1 MLHKI
6 KKIITRSE
14 SVSNPESRTFLESKL
29 KNKNGSPNN
38 NVDNVDNVEDIP
50 DPIETDPVVEKLEEK
65 IRKNIE
71 KRKKSSRK
79 IKEKRDEELEIFKK
93 MFYIHILESLAKSDI
108 YGPSHI
114 NLSYIEKFSLD
125 NSDNLM
131 DSKDTNKKDTNKKTF
146 AFKYNCIYDNET
158 RILRVVFTIL
168 QELKK
173 KKLIK
178 NYMVNTMYS
187 RNNKGDILI
196 YK

>member
-14 SVSNPESRTFLESKL
+14 SISSPESRTFLESKL
-29 KNKNGSPNN
+29 KNKSGSPNI
-38 NVDNVDNVEDIP
+38 DNVEDIP

-65 IRKNIE
+65 IRNNIE
-71 KRKKSSRK
+71 KRKKSSHK
-79 IKEKRDEELEIFKK
+79 IKEKRDEEIEIFRK

-125 NSDNLM
+125 NSDNLI
-131 DSKDTNKKDTNKKTF
+131 DSNKKDSNKKTF
-146 AFKYNCIYDNET
+146 AFKYNCIYDNEA

>member
-1 MLHKI
+1 
-6 KKIITRSE
+6 
-14 SVSNPESRTFLESKL
+14 LESKL
-29 KNKNGSPNN
+29 KNKTGSPN
-38 NVDNVDNVEDIP
+38 DNIDNVEDIS

-131 DSKDTNKKDTNKKTF
+131 DSKDSNKKDTNKKDSNKKTF